1 MLATNLDS
9 NHRGRVMPQT
19 KTKILVCNAGSSSL
33 KFSLFDAEDEVLLAD
48 GGIDWLTKPARLVF
62 RGANQPEIREELKL
76 EKHADAVARILDDL
90 QAGASAAL
98 QSPDALRAVGHRVV
112 HGGDRYTSAVRIN
125 AEVKRTIEELTE
137 LAPLHNPPSLD
148 GINAVEQVLPKVP
161 QVAAFDTAFHATL
174 SEAARTYPLPRKW
187 TREWGIRRYGF
198 HGLSHSYCAA
208 QAAKIIGRRGL
219 RLVIAH
225 LGNGA
230 SVSAV
235 CDGVCVDTS
244 MGFTPLEGLMM
255 ATRSGTVDPGIL
267 IYLLRHKGLDAEE
280 LDNALNYQSGL
291 LGISGISSDL
301 RQILSELPHN
311 PDARLAVDVYVHRIV
326 QTIGAMTATLGGV
339 DALVFTAGVGERA
352 AEIRNRVCENLNYL
366 GLELDRRANETCEP
380 DADIATR
387 ASTARILV
395 IATREDLTI
404 MRETRQLVGLSVSRT
419 REDEISRPS
428 LVLDKKKQTNVRP
441 EAAKR
446 ALPVKGT
453 LE

>member
-1 MLATNLDS
+1 MLATKSHRDS
-9 NHRGRVMPQT
+9 YRGTLIPET

-48 GGIDWLTKPARLVF
+48 GSVDWLTKPARLVF

-76 EKHADAVARILDDL
+76 EKHADAVARILDNL

-98 QSPDALRAVGHRVV
+98 QGPEDLRAVGHRVV
-112 HGGDRYTSAVRIN
+112 HGGDRYTSAVRISP
-125 AEVKRTIEELTE
+125 EVKRTIKELTE

-148 GINAVEQVLPKVP
+148 GINAIEQILPKVP
-161 QVAAFDTAFHATL
+161 QIAAFDTAFHATL

-198 HGLSHSYCAA
+198 HGLSHSYCSTEAS
-208 QAAKIIGRRGL
+208 KIIGRRDL

-235 CDGVCVDTS
+235 RDGVCVDTS

-255 ATRSGTVDPGIL
+255 ATRSGTVDPGLL

-280 LDNALNYQSGL
+280 LDSVLNSESGL
-291 LGISGISSDL
+291 LGVSGISSDL

-311 PDARLAVDVYVHRIV
+311 SDARLAVDVYIHRV
-326 QTIGAMTATLGGV
+326 VKTIGAMAATLGGI
-339 DALVFTAGVGERA
+339 DALVFTAGVGEGSP
-352 AEIRNRVCENLNYL
+352 EIRKRVCEKLKYL
-366 GLELDRRANETCEP
+366 GLELDPATNETCKP
-380 DADIATR
+380 DADIATP
-387 ASTARILV
+387 ASKARILV

-404 MRETRQLVGLSVSRT
+404 MRETRRLVASPMTQHSQAN
-419 REDEISRPS
+419 SARP
-428 LVLDKKKQTNVRP
+428 LIDR
-441 EAAKR
+441 
-446 ALPVKGT
+446 
-453 LE
+453 

>member
-1 MLATNLDS
+1 MMIVMLVTNLES
-9 NHRGRVMPQT
+9 NHRGRVMPET

-48 GGIDWLTKPARLVF
+48 GGVDWLTKPARLLF

-98 QSPDALRAVGHRVV
+98 QSPEDLRAVGHRVV

-137 LAPLHNPPSLD
+137 LAPLHNPASLD
-148 GINAVEQVLPKVP
+148 GITAVEQALPNVS

-174 SEAARTYPLPRKW
+174 SKAARTYPVPKKW

-198 HGLSHSYCAA
+198 HGLSHSYCSTEAS
-208 QAAKIIGRRGL
+208 KRIGRRDL

-255 ATRSGTVDPGIL
+255 ATRSGTVDPGLL
-267 IYLLRHKGLDAEE
+267 IYLLQHKGLDAEE

-311 PDARLAVDVYVHRIV
+311 PDAGLAVDVYVHRIV
-326 QTIGAMTATLGGV
+326 KTIGAMAATLDGI
-339 DALVFTAGVGERA
+339 DALVFTAGVGEGSP
-352 AEIRNRVCENLNYL
+352 EIRKRVCEKLKYL
-366 GLELDRRANETCEP
+366 GLELDAAANETCKP
-380 DADIATR
+380 DADISMP
-387 ASTARILV
+387 ASKARILV

-404 MRETRQLVGLSVSRT
+404 MRETRRLVASSVTPHSR
-419 REDEISRPS
+419 
-428 LVLDKKKQTNVRP
+428 
-441 EAAKR
+441 AKS
-446 ALPVKGT
+446 ATSV
-453 LE
+453 